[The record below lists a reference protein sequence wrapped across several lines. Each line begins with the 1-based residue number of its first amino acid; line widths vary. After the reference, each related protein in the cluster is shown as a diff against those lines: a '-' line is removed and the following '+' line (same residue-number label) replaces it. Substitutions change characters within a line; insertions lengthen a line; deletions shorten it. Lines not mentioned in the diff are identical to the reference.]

1 MKICVEDDVE
11 EFVKSGLGEVKEEIV
26 LNDRKGK
33 EVEVQESKIR
43 YFMEEEIL
51 DGMERDGKE
60 IDVKGEI

>member
-43 YFMEEEIL
+43 YFVEEEIL

>member
-33 EVEVQESKIR
+33 EVDVQESKIR